1 MTQAQVHEAVDA
13 ARKLRVSKLDI
24 LGFEFEMGLVPHA
37 QDEARAKGVA
47 LALRYIP
54 KDVFD
59 RRAVEKGQVVFYDVA
74 FVEVQPAVKGRSVT
88 VKLKDFGVYYRQEDI
103 DALVSSHEKR
113 RVEGDGRC
121 RAGGEDLEGQERHRQ
136 ARGADEG
143 MGRLDRLLGG

>member
-1 MTQAQVHEAVDA
+1 MFQSPPFHGRKAGTLVLVGPIDAPVTQAQVHEAVEA
-13 ARKLRVSKLDI
+13 ARKLRVSRVDV

-74 FVEVQPAVKGRSVT
+74 YVEVAACRQGPERHGKAQGFRRLLPAGRRRCARV
-88 VKLKDFGVYYRQEDI
+88 G
-103 DALVSSHEKR
+103 HEKR
-113 RVEGDGRC
+113 RVEGDGR
-121 RAGGEDLEGQERHRQ
+121 
-136 ARGADEG
+136 
-143 MGRLDRLLGG
+143 